1 MDLTILT
8 TFFCLIL
15 LVLSVLALNELMIL
29 KRKVNAHLDR
39 SDLHSDKLATIL
51 SILQQIEAKQDLL
64 FNNAPP
70 APGEAYWSQ
79 MPGIDSQPDPTFPDF
94 RILKSKEDAPE
105 GHSWNYPIPNPI
117 AGHFTHSEVKVS
129 STVPTEIIPPVNVPF
144 AESRYGQ
151 GVPRPP
157 KKTRSV
163 EKAAQ
168 KAKSDFDARLPYHM
182 SKIDNGVIPLEAPKR
197 GARLGVKRGPYK
209 KKASN

>member
-51 SILQQIEAKQDLL
+51 SILQQIEAKQDLI

-70 APGEAYWSQ
+70 APGEC
-79 MPGIDSQPDPTFPDF
+79 
-94 RILKSKEDAPE
+94 SKEDAPE
-105 GHSWNYPIPNPI
+105 DHSWHNPRVRFVDQDRSSDPEFPIHCLPRPI

-129 STVPTEIIPPVNVPF
+129 TTVPTEIIPPVNVPF